1 MKLVTPH
8 DVLSAYARSEIGSGE
23 AIASLG
29 LSGFR
34 ELIVAM
40 ADAGHRL
47 PRPPEAETEAQVAA
61 AMPLLLS
68 VLDDGRDD
76 A

>member
-1 MKLVTPH
+1 MDLVTPH
-8 DVLSAYARSEIGSGE
+8 DILSAYSRAEIGADD

-29 LSGFR
+29 LNGYR
-34 ELIVAM
+34 DLIVAM

-47 PRPPEAETEAQVAA
+47 PRPAEAEVEAQLAA

-68 VLDDGRDD
+68 VLDDGRGN